1 MIEAF
6 GAGTA
11 CIVSPVK
18 NIGYQGTDYAIP
30 LALGNAGELTQRL
43 ADTIMAIQYG
53 ELEHPWSV
61 VIDKAGSGAAKVA
74 ANAA

>member
-1 MIEAF
+1 MIECF

-18 NIGYQGTDYAIP
+18 GIGYMGKDYEIP
-30 LALGNAGELTQRL
+30 LALGNAGKLTQRL
-43 ADTIMAIQYG
+43 ADTIMDIQYG
-53 ELEHPWSV
+53 KVEHPWSV
-61 VIDKAGSGAAKVA
+61 VISGPGA